1 MRKLRYVGTL
11 DRDDLR
17 PVVGKDQEKFVFHS
31 RTSKVDR
38 KAGELQY
45 AEGVEMADAD
55 ALELLTHPVY
65 GVRFLDITDLD
76 PADAAAQPAGAPEP
90 AFAPAPLI
98 ATATGFPEPEAETK
112 ASKPRAA
119 HKADAEG

>member
-1 MRKLRYVGTL
+1 MRKLRYVATI

-17 PVVGKDQEKFVFHS
+17 PVVGKDNEKFIFHS

-38 KAGELQY
+38 KAGERQY

-65 GVRFLDITDLD
+65 GGRFVDITDLAPTETAQ
-76 PADAAAQPAGAPEP
+76 PADAT
-90 AFAPAPLI
+90 AFAPEPLI
-98 ATATGFPEPEAETK
+98 ATATGFPEAETK
-112 ASKPRAA
+112 ASKPRTTT
-119 HKADAEG
+119 KADAEG